1 MKRKLDHKGFT
12 LVEIVVVLLIVSI
25 VMALA
30 GSIILSSFDLFGDS
44 TQEDVSKRA
53 LDEISRYV
61 NEELEY
67 VSDIRITHT
76 KPEGDNWSYLDI
88 VDGALVQNDDAG
100 NVMNEYKVFST
111 PFYYGNRLEMTLS
124 DFVNSD
130 QFDIQYSFVKN
141 EKEEYGVL
149 NTLKFS
155 NLTLR
160 SDKDSSYLPF
170 DGLNDMYALSNQNV
184 RIYYIR
190 KATQTVVDEKPL
202 KITGTVADQIAF
214 LNNYNNNQ
222 MWIDNYNYRRGDMV
236 FYNGYWWYYLV
247 DGPSEPPGQPKCTWK
262 KIDAY
267 FDKNSGYQK
276 GDIVIFEDQYYRSK
290 GDNYQ
295 IGGYNPVPSDPNGW
309 QWELLKDTADKTVED
324 ILKGTVYTNSYQ
336 IKIQTVRN
344 ELDGAVNI
352 KEYNKDESYQKDDI
366 VKIYA
371 NGYDGDDDLADYYI
385 CVTGSIKENP
395 KDSDKYEWKHLQ
407 IRFDDLSGYEKDDV
421 VSFDKY
427 KGIPYIKAKK
437 DIKEKTNPKSD
448 VNNTQNYW
456 IGIWN

>member
-61 NEELEY
+61 KEELEY
-67 VSDIRITHT
+67 ASDIRITQT
-76 KPEGDNWSYLDI
+76 KPEGDNWCYLDI
-88 VDGALVQNDDAG
+88 VDGALTQNDDAG
-100 NVMNEYKVFST
+100 NVMNEYKVFSSA
-111 PFYYGNRLEMTLS
+111 FYYGNRLEMTLS
-124 DFVNSD
+124 DFMNSD

-141 EKEEYGVL
+141 EKEEYSVL
-149 NTLKFS
+149 NTLKLS

-160 SDKDSSYLPF
+160 SEKDSSYLPF
-170 DGLNDMYALSNQNV
+170 AGLNEAYALSSQNV

-190 KATQTVVDEKPL
+190 NATQTVVDEKPL

-247 DGPSEPPGQPKCTWK
+247 DGQSEPPGQSKCTWK

-267 FDKNSGYQK
+267 FDIKSGYQR
-276 GDIVIFEDQYYRSK
+276 GDIVIFEENYYRCK
-290 GDNYQ
+290 ADIIQ
-295 IGGYNPVPSDPNGW
+295 TGYNPVPTDPNSGH
-309 QWELLKDTADKTVED
+309 WELLKDTSDKTVED

-352 KEYNKDESYQKDDI
+352 KEYKKGQSYQKDDI

-371 NGYDGDDDLADYYI
+371 NGYEGNDDLADYYI
-385 CVTGSIKENP
+385 CITGSTKENP

-407 IRFDDLSGYEKDDV
+407 IRFDDMSGYEKDDV

-448 VNNTQNYW
+448 VDNTQNYW
-456 IGIWN
+456 FGIWN

>member
-67 VSDIRITHT
+67 ASDIRITHT

-170 DGLNDMYALSNQNV
+170 DGLNGTYALSNQNV

-190 KATQTVVDEKPL
+190 KATQTIVDEKPI
-202 KITGTVADQIAF
+202 KATGTVADQIAF
-214 LNNYNNNQ
+214 LNNYNNTQ
-222 MWIDNYNYRRGDMV
+222 LWIDNHLYRRGDMA
-236 FYNGYWWYYLV
+236 FYNGYWWYCMVEY
-247 DGPSEPPGQPKCTWK
+247 SSTTQPPDQQSCTWK

-267 FDKNSGYQK
+267 FDTKSGYQR
-276 GDIVIFEDQYYRSK
+276 GDIVIFEDNYYRCK
-290 GDNYQ
+290 ADIIQ
-295 IGGYNPVPSDPNGW
+295 TGYNPVPTDPNSGH
-309 QWELLKDTADKTVED
+309 WELLKDTADKTVED

-371 NGYDGDDDLADYYI
+371 NGYNGDDDLADYYI
-385 CVTGSIKENP
+385 CVTGSTKENP
-395 KDSDKYEWKHLQ
+395 QDSDKYEWKHLQ
-407 IRFDDLSGYEKDDV
+407 IRFDDLSGYEKEDV
-421 VSFDKY
+421 VYYYSGGAF
-427 KGIPYIKAKK
+427 YIKAQQKIKDKTDPIK
-437 DIKEKTNPKSD
+437 DINNLQHYWKS
-448 VNNTQNYW
+448 
-456 IGIWN
+456 IGN

>member
-61 NEELEY
+61 KEELEY
-67 VSDIRITHT
+67 ASDIRITQT
-76 KPEGDNWSYLDI
+76 KPEGDNWCYLDI

-100 NVMNEYKVFST
+100 NVMNEYKVFSSA
-111 PFYYGNRLEMTLS
+111 FYYGNRLEMTLS

-130 QFDIQYSFVKN
+130 QFDVQYSFMKN
-141 EKEEYGVL
+141 EKEEYDVL
-149 NTLKFS
+149 NTLKLS

-160 SDKDSSYLPF
+160 SEKDSSYLPF
-170 DGLNDMYALSNQNV
+170 DGLNEAYALSSQNV

-190 KATQTVVDEKPL
+190 KATQTIVDEKPI
-202 KITGTVADQIAF
+202 KVTGTVADQIAF

-247 DGPSEPPGQPKCTWK
+247 DGSSEPPGQSVCTWK

-267 FDKNSGYQK
+267 FDKKSGYQR

-290 GDNYQ
+290 GDSSTT
-295 IGGYNPVPSDPNGW
+295 GGYNPVPSDPNGW
-309 QWELLKDTADKTVED
+309 QWELLKDTADKTVEE
-324 ILKGTVYTNSYQ
+324 ILKENRLQ
-336 IKIQTVRN
+336 RN
-344 ELDGAVNI
+344 TISLLMV
-352 KEYNKDESYQKDDI
+352 
-366 VKIYA
+366 
-371 NGYDGDDDLADYYI
+371 
-385 CVTGSIKENP
+385 
-395 KDSDKYEWKHLQ
+395 
-407 IRFDDLSGYEKDDV
+407 
-421 VSFDKY
+421 
-427 KGIPYIKAKK
+427 
-437 DIKEKTNPKSD
+437 
-448 VNNTQNYW
+448 
-456 IGIWN
+456 